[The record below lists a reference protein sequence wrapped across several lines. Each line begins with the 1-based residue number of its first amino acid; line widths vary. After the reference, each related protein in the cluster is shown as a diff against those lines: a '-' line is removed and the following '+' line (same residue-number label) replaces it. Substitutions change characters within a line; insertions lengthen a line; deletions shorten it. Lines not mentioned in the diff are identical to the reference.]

1 MSATTLPAGLR
12 DLATA
17 EEYLEFFD
25 LPYDPAV
32 VQVKRLHILQRFHD
46 YLAHADI
53 PEDDEGAALVAIG
66 NLLARAYADFVRS
79 TPLQERVFKVLKNAQ
94 NKQLGNGRVFV
105 PLSAIA
111 KRPEPPKQ

>member
-1 MSATTLPAGLR
+1 MSATTLPVALR

-46 YLAHADI
+46 YLAHAEL
-53 PEDDEGAALVAIG
+53 PEDEGAALVAIG

-79 TPLQERVFKVLKNAQ
+79 TPLQERVFKVLKDAQ

-105 PLSAIA
+105 PLSAIV
-111 KRPEPPKQ
+111 KRPAPPKQ